1 MHVISI
7 LLSSQI
13 KMKKKKPK
21 VSSQLTDGEHVVLF
35 FFQRRTRT
43 TLHCNVLP
51 ELDVT
56 KYDPLGF
63 KWMNAIGTYE
73 M

>member
-1 MHVISI
+1 M
-7 LLSSQI
+7 
-13 KMKKKKPK
+13 
-21 VSSQLTDGEHVVLF
+21 TDGEHVVLF
-35 FFQRRTRT
+35 FPKRRTRT

-63 KWMNAIGTYE
+63 KWMNTIGTYE
-73 M
+73 V